1 MPSRRPSP
9 GVVITARLDPVFTI
23 AETGVRK
30 GSTLAYVFDYGDEWR
45 LLVKVVDA
53 WEPDNESYPM
63 LVEAEGVA
71 PPQYLDPDE
80 GDA

>member
-1 MPSRRPSP
+1 MKTSMSLSVSPSP
-9 GVVITARLDPVFTI
+9 RAAD
-23 AETGVRK
+23 GVRK

-53 WEPDNESYPM
+53 WEPDDESYPM

-71 PPQYLDPDE
+71 PPQYLELDE
-80 GDA
+80 GDV